1 MAQPRRGGPAPHGMP
16 SSSAGGLQRA
26 WRHRGAVAWML
37 APVSLLYGALAAMRR
52 LLYERRVL
60 RAERMPVPVVV
71 VGNVVAGGA
80 GKTPVTQAVV
90 HALRQRG
97 WHPGVVSRGYGRSTS
112 DCREVLADSNAAESG
127 DEPLL
132 IVRSTG
138 VPVFVAPRRAQAAR
152 ALLERHPRTD
162 VLVCDDGLQHWALAR
177 DVELCV
183 FNEEGIGNGWLLPA
197 GPLRERWPRHVDA
210 ILHAGPAPE
219 GADRAPMGV
228 FALRR
233 SLASHAVDASGRTT
247 PLSSLRGV
255 PVHAVAAIARPAAF
269 FAMLRDQGLALEK
282 ASALPD
288 HADFSDWHAATPP
301 DMPLVC
307 TEKDAAKLWHT
318 HPEALAVPLV
328 VDIAPAFFDRL
339 NARLQAL
346 RQPSL

>member
-1 MAQPRRGGPAPHGMP
+1 MAQPRRR
-16 SSSAGGLQRA
+16 GLPVPDATPGIQRA
-26 WRHRGAVAWML
+26 WRHRGAAAWL
-37 APVSLLYGALAAMRR
+37 LSPVSLLYGALAGMRR
-52 LLYERRVL
+52 LLYERGVL

-112 DCREVLADSNAAESG
+112 DCREVRADSSASESG

-132 IVRSTG
+132 LARSTG

-152 ALLERHPRTD
+152 ALLERHPETD

-183 FNEEGIGNGWLLPA
+183 FSEEGVGNGWLLPA
-197 GPLRERWPRHVDA
+197 GPLRERWPRPVDA
-210 ILHAGPAPE
+210 VLHAGAVPE
-219 GADRAPMGV
+219 GAERAPMGV

-233 SLASHAVDASGRTT
+233 SLAAHAVDASGRAT
-247 PLSSLRGV
+247 PLSQLRGV

-269 FAMLRDQGLALEK
+269 FAMLGAQGLVLQEAT
-282 ASALPD
+282 ALPD
-288 HADFSDWHAATPP
+288 HADFSGWHPDTPP
-301 DMPLVC
+301 GVPLVC
-307 TEKDAAKLWHT
+307 TEKDAAKLWRT
-318 HPEALAVPLV
+318 HPQALAVPLV

-339 NARLQAL
+339 HARLQAL